1 MEHYYTNDPTSRS
14 EIREISYELEGRRFT
29 FETDHGVFSM
39 ERVDHGSDILI
50 RALRRNEPSVSGQVI
65 DLGCGYGAIGV
76 TLAVLYPEAQFHLID
91 VNDRAMALARRNAEK
106 IGVSDRIE
114 VGTAQ
119 ISGEAEAEL
128 VVTNPPIRAGKE
140 TVYRLFQNAY
150 EWLEPGG
157 RLYVVIRKNQGA
169 PSAVK
174 ELLRIFGNCETVER
188 QSGFHVLRCVKMA
201 TVPEESSQ

>member
-14 EIREISYELEGRRFT
+14 EIREISYELEGRQFT

-50 RALRRNEPSVSGQVI
+50 RALRRNEPSVSGRVI

-76 TLAVLYPEAQFHLID
+76 TLAVLYPEAVFRLID
-91 VNDRAMALARRNAEK
+91 VNDRAMALARSNAEK
-106 IGVSDRIE
+106 MGVCGRVL
-114 VGTAQ
+114 VGRAQ
-119 ISGEAEAEL
+119 EAGEAEAEL
-128 VVTNPPIRAGKE
+128 VVTNPPIRAGKD

-150 EWLEPGG
+150 EWLEAGG
-157 RLYVVIRKNQGA
+157 RLYAVIRKNQGA

-174 ELLRIFGNCETVER
+174 ELRRIFGNCETVER
-188 QSGFHVLRCVKMA
+188 QSGFHVLRCVKMKIA
-201 TVPEESSQ
+201 